1 LAVTAFWIL
10 ILCLFPGFASADTP
24 SPEPEENRQAG
35 RHSPMTL
42 LDEAALKEGIA
53 LRLRTA
59 RGAKDERFRQMSSDH
74 VSIEKKTPVDTGS
87 LTVFAVRLKITP
99 PVPDLLPEFIT
110 LVVDD
115 TGTLQFGG
123 IQELATGTNLVKDA
137 VDQLQTVDINDLPPD
152 FGKLIHTGTGPHNVI
167 VVSDPFCPHC
177 RRGWE
182 FIKLNLDRIHTLRL
196 ADLPLS
202 PAAETANLAMSD
214 AYHRQFKVFDII
226 DFTYTQL
233 NSSKEPLDILSQYMV
248 AFPDLTETWGTT
260 PENGLTYLK
269 EKYLSE
275 IKTQEQTVRALG
287 IHSTPVF
294 FVNNTFI
301 KGFSSRKMEAAMP

>member
-10 ILCLFPGFASADTP
+10 VLCIFPGFAAAHTP
-24 SPEPEENRQAG
+24 STEPEKTRQAEMK
-35 RHSPMTL
+35 HMSAVL
-42 LDEAALKEGIA
+42 AESALKQGIA

-59 RGAKDERFRQMSSDH
+59 RGGKDERFRQMTADH
-74 VSIEKKTPVDTGS
+74 VSIEKKTPVHTGS
-87 LTVFAVRLKITP
+87 LTVFAVRLKITL
-99 PVPDLLPEFIT
+99 PVPDLPPEFIT

-123 IQELATGTNLVKDA
+123 IQELATGANLTKDA
-137 VDQLQTVDINDLPPD
+137 VDQLQTVNINDLPPD
-152 FGKLIHTGTGPHNVI
+152 FGKLIHTGTGPHNVL

-214 AYHRQFKVFDII
+214 AYHRQFMVFDIV
-226 DFTYTQL
+226 DFTYTEL
-233 NSSKEPLDILSQYMV
+233 NSSQEPLDILSQYME
-248 AFPDLTETWGTT
+248 AFPDLTEKWGTT
-260 PENGLTYLK
+260 PETALVYLK
-269 EKYLSE
+269 KKYLSE
-275 IKTQEQTVRALG
+275 IKAEQQTVRALG

-301 KGFSSRKMEAAMP
+301 KGFSSQKMEAAMP